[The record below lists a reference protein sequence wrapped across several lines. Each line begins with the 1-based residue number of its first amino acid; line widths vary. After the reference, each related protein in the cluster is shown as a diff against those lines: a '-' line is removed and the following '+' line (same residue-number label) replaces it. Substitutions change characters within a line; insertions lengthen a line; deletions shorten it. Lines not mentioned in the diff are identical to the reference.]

1 VVWAEY
7 GFTENPYATE
17 PIPASEEG
25 DHLLVGRDSEIKYL
39 EARIQDSGAHP
50 TLEGDNGVGKTSLIS
65 VVCYR
70 LRHEVER
77 GRVSAVFLPTVD
89 DAFQLLPGDT
99 PDRFVKRVYLRVAST
114 IVAEHGFLKQCGLR
128 VPHINDVSSWLNS
141 PVVKGWGA
149 SLSLL
154 GQGGG
159 LSRSQSANTSPGF
172 TDAGLMD
179 MVNRWLRQL
188 FPSSQSGG
196 FICVIDNLELLET
209 TVGARTLLEAV
220 RDPLFNRRG
229 LRWILCGARGI
240 VRTSAASARLSGRIA
255 EPMEVTPISDHYVEA
270 AIERRIE
277 RFQLNDDAVAPVG
290 PYSFRLLYD
299 ILNRNLREAFRFA
312 EDFAFWLY
320 GEGET
325 AGTADAFDELFQVWL
340 ATRADRHN
348 EDTDLGKRAWQVF
361 DQLADRGGWCS
372 PSDYKFFGFNAQNV
386 MRTHIKAL
394 EAENLVTTTLHD
406 ESDKRRKTIVM
417 TSRGWLVHYSRCGY
431 RAPHPRPVSPAVR
444 CP

>member
-1 VVWAEY
+1 MWADF
-7 GFTENPYATE
+7 GFAENPYATE

-25 DHLLVGRDSEIKYL
+25 DELLVGRDAEIRYL

-70 LRHEVER
+70 LRNDVG
-77 GRVSAVFLPTVD
+77 GRAATVFLPAID

-99 PDRFVKRVYLRVAST
+99 PDLFVKRVYLRIAST
-114 IVAEHGFLKQCGLR
+114 IVAEHDFLKERGLR
-128 VPHINDVSSWLNS
+128 VPNIGDVRSWLNS
-141 PVVKGWGA
+141 PVVRGWGA

-154 GQGGG
+154 GQGGS

-172 TDAGLMD
+172 TDAGLLD

-209 TVGARTLLEAV
+209 TLGARTLLEAI

-240 VRTSAASARLSGRIA
+240 MRTSAASPRLSGRIA
-255 EPMEVTPISDHYVEA
+255 EPMEVRPISDRFVEA
-270 AIERRIE
+270 AIERRIA
-277 RFQLNDDAVAPVG
+277 RFRINEDAVAPVG

-325 AGTADAFDELFQVWL
+325 AGTTATFDALFQIWL
-340 ATRADRHN
+340 ATCADQHN
-348 EDTDLGKRAWQVF
+348 ADTQLGKRAWQVF
-361 DQLADRGGWCS
+361 DQLSDRGGSCS
-372 PSDYKFFGFNAQNV
+372 PSDYRSFGFNAQNV
-386 MRTHIKAL
+386 MRSHIKAL

-417 TSRGWLVHYSRCGY
+417 TSRGWLVHYARCGY
-431 RAPHPRPVSPAVR
+431 RAPRPVSQVGR
-444 CP
+444 GV

>member
-1 VVWAEY
+1 MVWADF
-7 GFTENPYATE
+7 GFMENPYATE
-17 PIPASEEG
+17 PIPASEQG
-25 DHLLVGRDSEIKYL
+25 DQLLVGRDADIRYL
-39 EARIQDSGAHP
+39 EARIRASGAHP
-50 TLEGDNGVGKTSLIS
+50 TMEGDNGIGKTSLIS

-70 LRHEVER
+70 LRNDVIS
-77 GRVSAVFLPTVD
+77 GQASTVFLPVID

-99 PDRFVKRVYLRVAST
+99 PDLFVKRVYLRIAST
-114 IVAEHGFLKQCGLR
+114 IVTEHTFLKQCGLR
-128 VPHINDVSSWLNS
+128 VPHVGDVRSWLNS
-141 PVVKGWGA
+141 PVVKGWSA

-154 GQGGG
+154 GHGGG
-159 LSRSQSANTSPGF
+159 LSRSQSANTSQGF

-188 FPSSQSGG
+188 FPNSQSGG

-240 VRTSAASARLSGRIA
+240 VRTSAASPRLSGRIA
-255 EPMEVTPISDHYVEA
+255 EPMEVCPISDRYVEA

-277 RFQLNDDAVAPVG
+277 RFRLNEDAVAPVG

-299 ILNRNLREAFRFA
+299 VLNRNLREAFRFA

-325 AGTADAFDELFQVWL
+325 AGTTPTFDSLFRIWL
-340 ATRADRHN
+340 ATRADRHHA
-348 EDTDLGKRAWQVF
+348 DTDLGKRAWQVF
-361 DQLADRGGWCS
+361 DQLADRGGSCS
-372 PSDYKFFGFNAQNV
+372 PSDYRSFGFNTQSV

-394 EAENLVTTTLHD
+394 EADNLVTTTLHD

-417 TSRGWLVHYSRCGY
+417 TSHGWLVHYARCGY
-431 RAPHPRPVSPAVR
+431 QTPDPRPVSQAAKGG
-444 CP
+444 